1 MSNIKNGFEIML
13 MVCIMWLAYNIS
25 DLLISFKQELK
36 NSDVI
41 EYQYKDFTNKDID
54 MAMKYHGA
62 SSVIIKEL
70 VPPYFIDKKGREVK
84 LFTDECIAWIIKQ
97 KQGDVN
103 NLANVG
109 D

>member
-1 MSNIKNGFEIML
+1 LIFVSLNYGLEI
-13 MVCIMWLAYNIS
+13 
-25 DLLISFKQELK
+25 ISFKQELK

-103 NLANVG
+103 NLVKVG